1 MGIMTRK
8 ITLFLTMLA
17 LCMPPAL
24 AYAVEKKPQKTAVSK
39 AKSSKKVAA
48 KKKVVAKKN
57 TKKTA
62 AVAKKNV
69 TSGRIISTIRSNSAV
84 VPANNGVFKDDTGDL
99 QLASSKAM
107 IVNQSSGEVLYAKG
121 TDLTTP
127 IASLTKLMT
136 AMVVLDAQLDMDEK
150 LQITRDDI
158 DMLKGTGSRMPIG
171 ASLSRAEMLQLALMA
186 SENRA
191 ASTLGRHYPG
201 GLNAFVSAMNA
212 KALQLGMLH
221 SRFADP
227 TGLNSA
233 NVSTAED
240 LVKMVRAAYQ
250 YPEIRHVSTS
260 ASYSVPVRGARA
272 APLHY
277 VNSNVLVRNGD
288 WVIGLSKTG
297 YINEAGRCLVMQAE
311 VAGQPLIIVLLDS
324 FSKNARLGDAR
335 RIRKWIESSNSN
347 HHTG

>member
-1 MGIMTRK
+1 MRK
-8 ITLFLTMLA
+8 ITLLLTMLA

-24 AYAVEKKPQKTAVSK
+24 SYAAEKKPQKTATSK
-39 AKSSKKVAA
+39 VKASKKAIA
-48 KKKVVAKKN
+48 QKKTKTKIVKKN
-57 TKKTA
+57 EA
-62 AVAKKNV
+62 
-69 TSGRIISTIRSNSAV
+69 SGRIISTIRSNSAV
-84 VPANNGVFKDDTGDL
+84 AAASPSASVFKDDAAGL
-99 QLASSKAM
+99 RLASSKAM
-107 IVNQSSGEVLYAKG
+107 IVNQDSGEILYAKG
-121 TDLTTP
+121 IDIASP

-136 AMVVLDAQLDMDEK
+136 AMVVLDARLDMDEK
-150 LQITRDDI
+150 LHVTREDI
-158 DMLKGTGSRMPIG
+158 DTLKGTSSRMPIG
-171 ASLSRAEMLQLALMA
+171 ATLPRSEMLQLALMA

-191 ASTLGRHYPG
+191 ASALGRHYPG
-201 GLNAFVSAMNA
+201 GVEAFVAAMNA

-260 ASYSVPVRGARA
+260 ASYSVPVNGTR
-272 APLHY
+272 APLQY
-277 VNSNVLVRNGD
+277 VNSNVLVRNSD

-311 VAGQPLIIVLLDS
+311 VGGQPLIIVLLDS
-324 FSKNARLGDAR
+324 FSKNARVGDAQK
-335 RIRKWIESSNSN
+335 IRKWIESSSS
-347 HHTG
+347 HHHAS

>member
-1 MGIMTRK
+1 MIRK
-8 ITLFLTMLA
+8 ITLLLTMLA
-17 LCMPPAL
+17 LCMPPAV
-24 AYAVEKKPQKTAVSK
+24 AYAAEKKPQKAAASK
-39 AKSSKKVAA
+39 TKAS
-48 KKKVVAKKN
+48 KKVVAKK
-57 TKKTA
+57 KSTA
-62 AVAKKNV
+62 AVAKKNEA
-69 TSGRIISTIRSNSAV
+69 SGRIISTIRSNSAV
-84 VPANNGVFKDDTGDL
+84 GAASPSVFKDDGTGL

-107 IVNQSSGEVLYAKG
+107 IVNQDSGEVLFAKG
-121 TDLTTP
+121 IDLTTP

-150 LQITRDDI
+150 LKVSREDI
-158 DMLKGTGSRMPIG
+158 DTLKGTGSRMPIG
-171 ASLSRAEMLQLALMA
+171 ATLSRAEMLQLALMA

-191 ASTLGRHYPG
+191 ASALGRHYPG
-201 GLNAFVSAMNA
+201 GLDAFVAAMNV
-212 KALQLGMLH
+212 KAIQLGMLH

-260 ASYSVPVRGARA
+260 TSYSVPVNGARA
-272 APLHY
+272 PLQY
-277 VNSNVLVRNGD
+277 VNSNVLVRNSD

-311 VAGQPLIIVLLDS
+311 VGGQPLIIVLLDS
-324 FSKNARLGDAR
+324 FSKNARIGDAQK
-335 RIRKWIESSNSN
+335 IRKWIESSNS
-347 HHTG
+347 HRHIS